1 MPRNAELAVAKE
13 PETLVEQS
21 RREEFRIAVAS
32 IEKWIQKWGTPH
44 TTIVIK
50 LDGAEV
56 CEGVIATPFTVID

>member
-1 MPRNAELAVAKE
+1 MPRKAELEMKE
-13 PETLVEQS
+13 QESPVESS

-44 TTIVIK
+44 TTIIIK

-56 CEGVIATPFTVID
+56 CQGEIATPFIVVD